1 MYFFA
6 ECIKEHPVKI
16 SSKSDENCKRNVA
29 YLFLKCYFE
38 KNA

>member
-16 SSKSDENCKRNVA
+16 SSKSDENCKRNA
-29 YLFLKCYFE
+29 HLFLKCYFE